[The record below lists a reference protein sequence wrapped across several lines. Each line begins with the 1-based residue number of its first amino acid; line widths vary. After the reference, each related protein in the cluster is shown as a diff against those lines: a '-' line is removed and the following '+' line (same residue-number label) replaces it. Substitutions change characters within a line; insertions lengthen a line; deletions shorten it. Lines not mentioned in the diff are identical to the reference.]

1 MSDQGSEELLI
12 RILVSGAKEAR
23 KELSSVRSDVRS
35 FGQMLK
41 RLGLS
46 TGGFLAFKKI
56 AQDAGDFGLSMS
68 LLSTRTGIATQ
79 TFQKFAYA
87 GEMVGIKSEETMATL
102 SSLQKQM
109 DQFSIKGEGP
119 EWINE
124 LAANTNLDYDRIRDT
139 VYMFRKLQQYATDPR
154 INGMRKRLVLESFG
168 LSDRM
173 IAALM
178 KGSFNLRSMNQTN
191 FLSNQ
196 HIGDLK
202 EMGGEWHKFTAN
214 FSNVVNKFAAVFM
227 SRPVTDFLKG
237 LNSFTDSFSKWLDDA
252 DSVFGDIGE
261 EFDSWWTAT
270 FNDPTGQEKAK
281 RKTKNA
287 AQLIY
292 DGQILRE
299 SDFEFTV
306 TEDQV
311 NAYKRRQALLRRNP
325 EYWKKRRELE
335 ARGRSFDVDKVGM
348 DVVRGTNAGT
358 DATGME
364 FARRYKE
371 ARGKSYWYNERQ
383 WAADVS
389 NARAASG
396 NAGRANAKVTV
407 NQTNNFT
414 NSRDNPQQIRQAA
427 QDGVKAGI
435 DGMQAQINKAA
446 MGTSYAVTGS

>member
-23 KELSSVRSDVRS
+23 KELSSVRSDVQS

-46 TGGFLAFKKI
+46 TGGLLAFKKI

-68 LLSTRTGIATQ
+68 LLSTRTGIASQ

-178 KGSFNLRSMNQTN
+178 KGSFNLRSMNQT
-191 FLSNQ
+191 
-196 HIGDLK
+196 
-202 EMGGEWHKFTAN
+202 KFTAN

-237 LNSFTDSFSKWLDDA
+237 LNTFTDSFSKWLDDA

-261 EFDSWWTAT
+261 GFDSWWTAT
-270 FNDPTGQEKAK
+270 FNDPTGQEKTK
-281 RKTKNA
+281 RNTMRNA
-287 AQLIY
+287 EDIVS
-292 DGQILRE
+292 GQVLNE
-299 SDFEFTV
+299 LDLNSV
-306 TEDQV
+306 VSEDQV
-311 NAYKRRQALLRRNP
+311 NAYKRRQALLRKNP
-325 EYWKKRRELE
+325 IYLKKRKELE
-335 ARGRSFDVDKVGM
+335 EQGRSFSTNKIDM
-348 DVVRGTNAGT
+348 SAVRGANAQT
-358 DATGME
+358 DIKNY
-364 FARRYKE
+364 RLR
-371 ARGKSYWYNERQ
+371 RQ
-383 WAADVS
+383 WAAEMT
-389 NARAASG
+389 NARVATG